1 MTVKV
6 HGKILLLNGQIASS
20 LTMGGKATNRGQM
33 SGVIANV
40 SVSNGI
46 VEIEYQDSIR
56 EHLEKGGAFW
66 LYYLTKDL
74 LDNFIFVKEA
84 VMNKC
89 LLFLPEY
96 YIQGETKTFFEEW
109 VFPDGTTVDEKPF
122 IALLAENPKFREGV
136 RDYHTG
142 LLDVQNCQTHFY
154 RVVDSFKCLVMNKDD
169 KLTPSEFDEFQRK
182 LGLTDDE
189 KKRLNKL
196 YEKAKDT
203 RHGVGRG
210 PIENY
215 PELMFIAKIIVLKT
229 ANYIYTLN
237 QQPLKP

>member
-20 LTMGGKATNRGQM
+20 LTMGGKSINGGQM
-33 SGVIANV
+33 PGVTANV

-46 VEIEYQDSIR
+46 VEIEYQDSIK
-56 EHLEKGGAFW
+56 EHLEKGGPFW
-66 LYYLTKDL
+66 FYYITKDL

-109 VFPDGTTVDEKPF
+109 VFSDGTTVDEKLF

-142 LLDVQNCQTHFY
+142 LLDVQNCPTHFY

-169 KLTPSEFDEFQRK
+169 KLTPSEFDEFQK
-182 LGLTDDE
+182 KIGLTDDE
-189 KKRLNKL
+189 KKFLDEL
-196 YEKAKDT
+196 YTKAKEY
-203 RHGVGRG
+203 RHGVRKQ

-215 PELMFIAKIIVLKT
+215 SKLMFITKIIVLKT
-229 ANYIYTLN
+229 VNYINALN
-237 QQPLKP
+237 QQPQKP

>member
-56 EHLEKGGAFW
+56 EHLKKGGPFW
-66 LYYLTKDL
+66 FYYITKDL

-109 VFPDGTTVDEKPF
+109 VFSDGTTVDEKPF
-122 IALLAENPKFREGV
+122 IALLAENPKFRAGA

-142 LLDVQNCQTHFY
+142 LLDVQNCPTHFY
-154 RVVDSFKCLVMNKDD
+154 RVVDSFKRLVMNKDD
-169 KLTPSEFDEFQRK
+169 TLTGSEFDEFQK
-182 LGLTDDE
+182 KIGLTDDE
-189 KKRLNKL
+189 KSSWMSYTKKPKNIGMACANNLL
-196 YEKAKDT
+196 
-203 RHGVGRG
+203 
-210 PIENY
+210 
-215 PELMFIAKIIVLKT
+215 KII
-229 ANYIYTLN
+229 
-237 QQPLKP
+237 